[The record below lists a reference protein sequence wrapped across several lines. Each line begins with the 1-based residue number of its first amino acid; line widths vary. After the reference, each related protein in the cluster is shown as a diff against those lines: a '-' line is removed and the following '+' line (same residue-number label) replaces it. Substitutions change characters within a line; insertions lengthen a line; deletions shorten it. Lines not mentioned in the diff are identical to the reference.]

1 MENLLQ
7 DVRYG
12 VKLLW
17 KDKGFATTA
26 ILTLALCIGANTAIF
41 SVINK
46 VLLSPLPY
54 DEADRI
60 TFIYNAYPKAG
71 CDPCGASVPDY
82 YDRIE
87 QTDAFEILSM
97 HSGANLTV
105 GIEGETPER
114 VQGLGVT
121 PSFFRLLRVDAARG
135 RTFTDEE
142 GEVDADRAVLLTH
155 AAWQQYFPGD
165 ESAVGEELRI
175 NGNQF
180 TVVGILDESFQF
192 ASPDIRLYVP
202 LSFTEAQK
210 GLNGRHSNNWQM
222 LGRLKPEAS
231 IELAQQQVDAINER
245 NNELYPMFSTILTD
259 AGFHTPVVVFQ
270 EFLVRDISNTLLTLW
285 GGVGFVLLIG
295 FVNIANLAIV
305 RANRRA
311 TELATRMSLG
321 AGRGRLARQLLTEN
335 VILAAAGG
343 GLGLLFGYWG
353 LSLLRSLGLQD
364 IPRGNEVAIDAT
376 VALLTLGV
384 AALVGVALSFI
395 PLAGVARGDLSSVFR
410 AGGRTST
417 GGRGARLARRG
428 LVAAQV
434 GFALILLIGA
444 GLLLTS
450 FQQIL
455 SIDPGFEPDNVLTAR
470 VTPRNDRY
478 PETED
483 LRAFG
488 QRALEALR
496 AIPGV
501 QTVGLAGGSV
511 PFAGGFGRNAIFA
524 EGYVPTPGESLQALY
539 TGVADGDFFD
549 ALGFKLVQG
558 RFFDATDTPDSLRV
572 VVVDEDIANHYW
584 AGQDPIGKRM
594 FTPSDLENPTAPPAD
609 ESQFLNIVG
618 VMRRAKL
625 EGMVGV
631 DEPLGAIWFPLEQ
644 VPRRN
649 IDFVIKAGV
658 EPTTLIEPVRRAIAE
673 IDPELPLYNVG
684 TMNEFIDDS
693 LAIRRA
699 PMVLAAG
706 FAGVALLLAAIGI
719 YGVLAYLVAQRRR
732 EIGVRIA
739 LGSDARRV
747 FKMVMREGVVIVVS
761 GLIAGLTGAW
771 LLRGALESQLY
782 GVEPMNPL
790 VVSGVTLVL
799 AAVALT
805 ACAIPARRATHVDPV
820 IALQQE

>member
-1 MENLLQ
+1 METLFQ

-12 VKLLW
+12 IKLLW
-17 KDKGFATTA
+17 KDKGFAITA

-41 SVINK
+41 SVINTI
-46 VLLSPLPY
+46 LLQPLPY
-54 DEADRI
+54 DEAERI
-60 TFIYNAYPKAG
+60 TLLYNAYPNAG
-71 CDPCGASVPDY
+71 CDPCGASVPDF
-82 YDRIE
+82 YDRME
-87 QTDAFEILSM
+87 QTDTFEILSM
-97 HSGANLTV
+97 HSGADLTV
-105 GIEGETPER
+105 GLEGETPER

-142 GEVDADRAVLLTH
+142 GEVDADRTVLLTH
-155 AAWQQYFPGD
+155 AAWQQYFPAD
-165 ESAVGEELRI
+165 ESAVGKELRI

-180 TVVGILDESFQF
+180 TVVGILDESFEF
-192 ASPDIRLYVP
+192 FSPDIRLYVP
-202 LSFTEAQK
+202 LSFTDQQK
-210 GLNGRHSNNWQM
+210 SLNGRHSNNWQM

-245 NNELYPMFSTILTD
+245 NNELFPMFSQILTD
-259 AGFHTPVVVFQ
+259 AGFHTPVVVYQ
-270 EFLVRDISNTLLTLW
+270 EFVVRDISNTLFTLW

-335 VILAAAGG
+335 VLLAAAGG

-364 IPRGNEVAIDAT
+364 IPRGNEVTIDAT
-376 VALLTLGV
+376 VAMLALGV
-384 AALVGVALSFI
+384 AALVGAALGFI

-417 GGRGARLARRG
+417 GGRGARIARRS

-455 SIDPGFEPDNVLTAR
+455 AIDPGFEPDNVLTGR
-470 VTPRNDRY
+470 VTPRADRY
-478 PETED
+478 PEIED

-496 AIPGV
+496 GLPGV

-539 TGVADGDFFD
+539 TGVADGAFFD
-549 ALGFKLVQG
+549 ALGFELVQG
-558 RFFDATDTPDSLRV
+558 RFFDATDTQDSMRV
-572 VVVDEDIANHYW
+572 IVVDEDIVNHYW

-618 VMRRAKL
+618 VVRRAKL
-625 EGMVGV
+625 EGMVGI

-644 VPRRN
+644 AQRRN
-649 IDFVIKAGV
+649 IDFVIKAAV
-658 EPTTLIEPVRRAIAE
+658 EPTALIEPMRRAIAE
-673 IDPELPLYNVG
+673 IDSELPVYNAG

-699 PMVLAAG
+699 PMVLSAG
-706 FAGVALLLAAIGI
+706 FALAALLLAAIGI

-739 LGSDARRV
+739 LGSDAPRV
-747 FKMVMREGVVIVVS
+747 FNMIMREGVVIVLS
-761 GLIAGLTGAW
+761 GVVVGLGGAW
-771 LLRGALESQLY
+771 LLRGGIESQLY

-799 AAVALT
+799 AIVALA
-805 ACAIPARRATHVDPV
+805 ACAIPARRATRVDPV

>member
-1 MENLLQ
+1 METLFQ

-12 VKLLW
+12 IKLLW
-17 KDKGFATTA
+17 KDKGFAITA

-41 SVINK
+41 SVINT

-60 TFIYNAYPKAG
+60 TLLYNAYPNAG
-71 CDPCGASVPDY
+71 CDPCGASVPDF

-87 QTDAFEILSM
+87 QTDTFEILSM
-97 HSGANLTV
+97 YSGANLTV
-105 GIEGETPER
+105 GLEGETPER

-121 PSFFRLLRVDAARG
+121 PSFFRLLRVDAAHG

-155 AAWQQYFPGD
+155 SAWQQYFVGD
-165 ESAVGEELRI
+165 ESAVGKELRI
-175 NGNQF
+175 NGDQF
-180 TVVGILDESFQF
+180 TVVGILDESFEF
-192 ASPDIRLYVP
+192 AGPDIRLYVP
-202 LSFTEAQK
+202 LRFTEEQK
-210 GLNGRHSNNWQM
+210 GPNGRHSNNWQM

-231 IELAQQQVDAINER
+231 VELAQQQVDAINER
-245 NNELYPMFSTILTD
+245 NNELFPMFSQILTD
-259 AGFHTPVVVFQ
+259 AGFHTPVVVYQ
-270 EFLVRDISNTLLTLW
+270 EYLVRDISNTLLTLW

-295 FVNIANLAIV
+295 FVNVANLAVV

-311 TELATRMSLG
+311 AELATRMSLG
-321 AGRGRLARQLLTEN
+321 ASRGRLARQLFTEN
-335 VILAAAGG
+335 VLVTAAGG
-343 GLGLLFGYWG
+343 GFGLLFGYWG

-364 IPRGNEVAIDAT
+364 IPRGNEVTIDAT
-376 VALLTLGV
+376 VAILTLGA
-384 AALVGVALSFI
+384 AALLGVALGFI

-410 AGGRTST
+410 AGGRTSA
-417 GGRGARLARRG
+417 GHRGARIARRG

-455 SIDPGFEPDNVLTAR
+455 AIDPGFEPDNVLTAR
-470 VTPRNDRY
+470 VTPRDDRY

-488 QRALEALR
+488 RRAVEALR
-496 AIPGV
+496 SLPGV
-501 QTVGLAGGSV
+501 RTVGLAGGSV

-539 TGVADGDFFD
+539 TGVADGGFFE
-549 ALGFKLVQG
+549 ALGFELVKG
-558 RFFDATDTPDSLRV
+558 RFFDTTDTPDSMRV
-572 VVVDEDIANHYW
+572 IVVDEDIANHYW

-594 FTPSDLENPTAPPAD
+594 FTPSSLEDPTAPPAD

-625 EGMVGV
+625 EGMVGI

-644 VPRRN
+644 APRRN
-649 IDFVIKAGV
+649 IDFVIKAAGD
-658 EPTTLIEPVRRAIAE
+658 PTMLIEPMRRTIAE
-673 IDPELPLYNVG
+673 IDPELPVYNAG

-693 LAIRRA
+693 LVIRRA
-699 PMVLAAG
+699 PMVLSAA

-719 YGVLAYLVAQRRR
+719 YGVLAYLVSQRRR

-739 LGSDARRV
+739 LGSDAPRV

-761 GLIAGLTGAW
+761 GLVAGLAGAW
-771 LLRGALESQLY
+771 LLRGAIESQLY

-799 AAVALT
+799 AVVALA